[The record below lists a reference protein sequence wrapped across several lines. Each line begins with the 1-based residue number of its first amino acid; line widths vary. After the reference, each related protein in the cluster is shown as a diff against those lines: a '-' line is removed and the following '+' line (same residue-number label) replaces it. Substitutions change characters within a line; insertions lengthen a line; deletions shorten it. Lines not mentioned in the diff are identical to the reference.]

1 MDRPQKLKSYIEAF
15 EQLTPESLSK
25 LGELFSEEVYFKDPF
40 NAVNGKP
47 ATLAIFEHM
56 FATTQNPKFIVIDAA
71 MEGDMAMLYWKFHFQ
86 LPSKNSPNPKVK
98 MIEGMSRVCFDKQG
112 LVKEHID
119 YWDPAE
125 QIYSQ
130 VPVLSW
136 LLSLIRKRLSAST

>member
-1 MDRPQKLKSYIEAF
+1 MDRPQGLQSYIDAF

-25 LGELFSEEVYFKDPF
+25 LSELFSEDVYFKDPF

-47 ATLAIFEHM
+47 NTLAIFEHM
-56 FATTQNPKFIVIDAA
+56 FATTENPKFIVIDAA
-71 MEGDMAMLYWKFHFQ
+71 MEGDIAMLYWKFHFQ
-86 LPSKNSPNPKVK
+86 LPSKSKSGANEQ
-98 MIEGMSRVCFDKQG
+98 MIEGMSRVCFDGQG

-130 VPVLSW
+130 VPLLSW
-136 LLSLIRKRLSAST
+136 LLSVIRKRLSAST

>member
-1 MDRPQKLKSYIEAF
+1 MDRPQQLQSYIDAF
-15 EQLTPESLSK
+15 EQLTPQSLSK

-40 NAVNGKP
+40 NAVNGKV

-56 FATTQNPKFIVIDAA
+56 FATTKNPKFTVIEAA
-71 MEGDMAMLYWKFHFQ
+71 MEGDIAMLFWKFHFQ
-86 LPSKNSPNPKVK
+86 HPSKDSSNPNEQ
-98 MIEGMSRVCFDKQG
+98 MIEGMSRVCFDENG

-130 VPVLSW
+130 VPVLNW
-136 LLSLIRKRLSAST
+136 LLNLIRKRLSAST

>member
-1 MDRPQKLKSYIEAF
+1 MDRPQKLQSYIDTF

-25 LGELFSEEVYFKDPF
+25 LEELFSEDIHFKDPF
-40 NAVNGKP
+40 NAVTDKA

-56 FATTQNPKFIVIDAA
+56 FATTENPKFIVTNAA
-71 MEGDMAMLYWKFHFQ
+71 MENDIALLYWTFHFQ
-86 LPSKNSPNPKVK
+86 LPSKNSSKPNKQI
-98 MIEGMSRVCFDKQG
+98 IEGMSRVCFDENG

-130 VPVLSW
+130 VPVVNW
-136 LLSLIRKRLSAST
+136 LLKLIRKRLSASS